1 MNTLKYTKDHE
12 WLLLEDDDTAVIGI
26 TDYAQEQLGEMV
38 FVELPDVGRDISQG
52 EEAAVVESVKAAG
65 DVKAPVSGI
74 VVEVNEALADE
85 PGKVN
90 EDPLGDGWFFKLKIS
105 DPKELDKLLDES
117 DYNSLLEAL

>member
-12 WLLLEDDDTAVIGI
+12 WLLLEDDDTVVIGI

-38 FVELPDVGRDISQG
+38 FVELPDVGRDVSQG

-65 DVKAPVSGI
+65 DVKAPVSGT
-74 VVEVNEALADE
+74 VVEVNDALVDE

-90 EDPLGDGWFFKLKIS
+90 EDPLGEGWFFKLKIS